1 MTSQQHFRAITMR
14 TNCLGSL
21 QAAMRDAG
29 LEDKWNDIPPG
40 IMAERLRPSPQLSP
54 QAKSQTRPQPTHL
67 AHLVATP
74 APSRGK
80 TGIAAAGVWVL
91 MLAFALGLI
100 PSLAIG
106 AVLWLDKSRT
116 AAAYPC
122 VMRTAGSPTIAPNLG

>member
-1 MTSQQHFRAITMR
+1 MR

-40 IMAERLRPSPQLSP
+40 LMAERLRPSPQLSP
-54 QAKSQTRPQPTHL
+54 QARPQAKPQPTHL

-116 AAAYPC
+116 APAIPCIMHMAA
-122 VMRTAGSPTIAPNLG
+122 SPAIAPDLG